1 MANKSSNSD
10 DKGIDWILS
19 LKNKNAIK
27 TAKPIPTIIRI
38 LILIGLS
45 IAIIVLFC
53 IADQLSLNQATI
65 LGVLGSTAISIF
77 VVLFTIDRERRE
89 VYREAQKSALLL
101 SVIIH
106 SVNEQIY
113 RIQNGARDSI
123 CYPANWFEYYSKCA
137 SFLEYEYSE
146 ILLREFSI
154 AQKINQFIA
163 NNQTEELY
171 KEIKYRNRLIT
182 DSELDF
188 DIYNVAFNLSMF
200 ATGGKESKSWKSE
213 ENYKEF
219 KEFFLENYTST
230 VVNLTKE
237 YLAQH
242 SGSCDSNDAEY
253 FVMNELRKEA
263 ALNSGKYKFQAIE
276 NKKMLSVIFSVY
288 LSLKEDSPFSLCWG
302 ELTLKT

>member
-27 TAKPIPTIIRI
+27 TNKPIPTIILI

-45 IAIIVLFC
+45 IAIVVLFC
-53 IADQLSLNQATI
+53 FADQLSLNQATI

-77 VVLFTIDRERRE
+77 IVLFTIDRERRV
-89 VYREAQKSALLL
+89 VYREDQKSAMLL
-101 SVIIH
+101 SGIIH
-106 SVNEQIY
+106 SMNEQIS

-123 CYPANWFEYYSKCA
+123 CYPANWYEYYSKCA

-154 AQKINQFIA
+154 AQKINQFIT
-163 NNQTEELY
+163 NNQTEVLN
-171 KEIKYRNRLIT
+171 KEIKYRNRIIT
-182 DSELDF
+182 DSELNF
-188 DIYNVAFNLSMF
+188 DIYSVAHNLSMF
-200 ATGGKESKSWKSE
+200 AMGSKELKPWKYE
-213 ENYKEF
+213 DAYKEF
-219 KEFFLENYTST
+219 KAFFLKNYTST
-230 VVNLTKE
+230 VMDLTEK

-242 SGSCDSNDAEY
+242 SGSCDSSDAEY
-253 FVMNELRKEA
+253 YVMNELRKEA

-276 NKKMLSVIFSVY
+276 NKKLLSVIFSVY
-288 LSLKEDSPFSLCWG
+288 LSLKEDAPFSLCWG
-302 ELTLKT
+302 ELTLKK